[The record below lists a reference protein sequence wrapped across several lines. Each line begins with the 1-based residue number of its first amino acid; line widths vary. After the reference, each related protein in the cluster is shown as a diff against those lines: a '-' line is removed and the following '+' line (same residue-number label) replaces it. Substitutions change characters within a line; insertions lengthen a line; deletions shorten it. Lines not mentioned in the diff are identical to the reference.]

1 MTQNKKL
8 LLKDLCARLPY
19 GVKAYVK
26 NWSKLDRK
34 YYEDIY
40 DVKSVFPSL
49 NEVHVQ
55 SKSGSLDV
63 LLGYYDYYI
72 KPYLFPLSS
81 MTEEQKLEIKSLCD
95 GTEIFDDGGWMSY
108 ISILGSFNFEIN
120 LAVVD
125 WYNKNHFDYR
135 GLIPKGLAIDATG
148 LNIY

>member
-1 MTQNKKL
+1 MTREE
-8 LLKDLCARLPY
+8 KDLLVKDFCARLPY
-19 GVKAYVK
+19 NVKAYVK

-55 SKSGSLDV
+55 SKTGSVNV
-63 LLGYYDYYI
+63 LFGLPDYDI

-81 MTEEQKLEIKSLCD
+81 MTEEQKNKLQNKLIELELKAIND
-95 GTEIFDDGGWMSY
+95 EISHTKVAEC
-108 ISILGSFNFEIN
+108 EI
-120 LAVVD
+120 D
-125 WYNKNHFDYR
+125 FYNQNHIDFR
-135 GLIPKGLAIDATG
+135 GFIEKGLALDATG

>member
-1 MTQNKKL
+1 MIMIQENKEL
-8 LLKDLCARLPY
+8 LLRDLCARLPY
-19 GVKAYVK
+19 GIKVQMADGPIEE
-26 NWSKLDRK
+26 L
-34 YYEDIY
+34 
-40 DVKSVFPSL
+40 L
-49 NEVHVQ
+49 NVNV
-55 SKSGSLDV
+55 STFICNGLRG
-63 LLGYYDYYI
+63 LP

-81 MTEEQKLEIKSLCD
+81 MTEEQKIEIKSLCD

-135 GLIPKGLAIDATG
+135 GLIERGLAIDATG